1 MITTYDKDTR
11 ESEIS
16 TFVRLGNGYQKDI
29 ETPYSP
35 VNVQPFIISLRL
47 AHGEF
52 LIEMDENGNFKVNG
66 KVVNTDDD
74 KEDEPK
80 IIDVDAKTKMVDEF
94 VRERYWYYLRG
105 AELIHVE
112 SIRTTERIYVV
123 LTYVNI
129 VGTFLVIGSCNADDR
144 VQVNTFVRLGAG
156 AKKATEVKPIEI
168 KPAVIEVSDY

>member
-1 MITTYDKDTR
+1 M
-11 ESEIS
+11 
-16 TFVRLGNGYQKDI
+16 RLGNGYEKDI

-52 LIEMDENGNFKVNG
+52 LIEMDEDGNFKVNG
-66 KVVNTDDD
+66 DIINTEEEKEDLKVV
-74 KEDEPK
+74 
-80 IIDVDAKTKMVDEF
+80 DVDVKTKMVDEH
-94 VRERYWYYLRG
+94 VRKTYWYYLLR
-105 AELIHVE
+105 ANLIHVE

-129 VGTFLVIGSCNADDR
+129 VGTFLVIGSCNADDV

-156 AKKATEVKPIEI
+156 AKQVTEVKPIEI
-168 KPAVIEVSDY
+168 KPAIIEVSEY